1 MKSLRKAWDLFE
13 DIAAGTFL
21 SVGIALIFYGVM
33 MRYAFNEPKA
43 WVEEVANYTIVW
55 GALLGVP
62 VALRNNHHIQVDIVY
77 DKLPRGAQRVMDI
90 FANLMGVLFCIF
102 FTYYGYVLVAKR
114 YVSGMVSLDVGI
126 PMWIVYLILPISGV
140 MFLLRFIDKFV
151 QVLRGERIVNTVD
164 MVDLPKEK
172 EDASH
177 GPHAI

>member
-62 VALRNNHHIQVDIVY
+62 VALRNNHHIQVDMVY
-77 DKLPRGAQRVMDI
+77 DKLPRGAQRAVDI
-90 FANLMGVLFCIF
+90 FASVMGVLFCIF

-114 YVSGMVSLDVGI
+114 YVSGMVSMDVGI
-126 PMWIVYLILPISGV
+126 PMWLVYLILPISGI
-140 MFLLRFIDKFV
+140 MFFFRFLEKLV
-151 QVLRGERIVNTVD
+151 QALRGEKIVNTVD
-164 MVDLPKEK
+164 MVELPKEK
-172 EDASH
+172 EDAPH